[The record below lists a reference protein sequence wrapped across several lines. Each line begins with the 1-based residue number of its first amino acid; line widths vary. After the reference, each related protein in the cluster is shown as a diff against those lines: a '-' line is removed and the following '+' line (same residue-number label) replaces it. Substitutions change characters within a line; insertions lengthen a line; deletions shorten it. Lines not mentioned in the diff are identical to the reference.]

1 MALQLHINVS
11 LNRHLDR
18 TWRRLPGR
26 PRNKWLDLIS
36 GDVLPTVDMVV
47 QRRDGPR
54 ELDDDDD
61 DKISTDTARSICV
74 STELLVLLVS
84 KLTGGR
90 LLCWRTVRCE
100 TLRQQEAARS
110 QA

>member
-1 MALQLHINVS
+1 MTLPV
-11 LNRHLDR
+11 
-18 TWRRLPGR
+18 RLET
-26 PRNKWLDLIS
+26 S

-54 ELDDDDD
+54 ELDDDDDDDD